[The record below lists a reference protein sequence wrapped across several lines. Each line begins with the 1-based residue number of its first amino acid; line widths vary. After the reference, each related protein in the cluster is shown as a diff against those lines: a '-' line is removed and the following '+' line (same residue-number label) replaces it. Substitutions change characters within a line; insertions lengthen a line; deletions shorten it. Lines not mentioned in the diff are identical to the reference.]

1 MGTGERRREMKKEE
15 KDEEQKGGRR
25 RKEEKEEVEREEEE
39 GGGRWRGEEEKRRR
53 KKEERG
59 GGRGWR
65 RKEKERRREEYKEG
79 HLSGK
84 AGPFLKLGH
93 HQCVPK
99 EARVTG
105 GGYQSSSGDEE
116 MLDWISCCLPLI
128 STFQNL
134 QSKSRKTVIRA
145 KVVGKKLVKEGPFG
159 TLVYTIKQMKVRV
172 GKTTLGKE
180 LASRSG
186 LKYINVGDLAREGQL
201 YDGYD
206 EEYECPILDE
216 DRIVDDLE
224 KPNER
229 SVLYERLETRGY
241 NEKKLKDN
249 IQCEIFQVLY
259 EEALASYKEE
269 IMYRGF
275 TKMPHVQYIHTE
287 ASESLCGLKL
297 EVNKYQYLLTGRVY
311 DGKMYTGLCNFV
323 ERWDQLTLSQRKG
336 LNYRYHLGCNCKIKS
351 CYYLPCFVTSKNECL
366 WTDMLS
372 NFGYPGYQSKHYACI
387 RQKGGYCSWY
397 RGWAPPDKSIINATD
412 P

>member
-1 MGTGERRREMKKEE
+1 MCRCIADGV
-15 KDEEQKGGRR
+15 GGRLPLVPR
-25 RKEEKEEVEREEEE
+25 AHVSGKGAV
-39 GGGRWRGEEEKRRR
+39 GWLGAWT
-53 KKEERG
+53 
-59 GGRGWR
+59 RGWVR
-65 RKEKERRREEYKEG
+65 VQ
-79 HLSGK
+79 LS
-84 AGPFLKLGH
+84 AILRSVQIL
-93 HQCVPK
+93 
-99 EARVTG
+99 
-105 GGYQSSSGDEE
+105 
-116 MLDWISCCLPLI
+116 L
-128 STFQNL
+128 
-134 QSKSRKTVIRA
+134 IRA

-159 TLVYTIKQMKVRV
+159 TLVYTIKQMK
-172 GKTTLGKE
+172 
-180 LASRSG
+180 
-186 LKYINVGDLAREGQL
+186 
-201 YDGYD
+201 
-206 EEYECPILDE
+206 
-216 DRIVDDLE
+216 
-224 KPNER
+224 
-229 SVLYERLETRGY
+229 
-241 NEKKLKDN
+241 
-249 IQCEIFQVLY
+249 
-259 EEALASYKEE
+259 
-269 IMYRGF
+269 MYRGF

>member
-1 MGTGERRREMKKEE
+1 GGGPQQPEAGSPGAQRYITRPPRQRRRAGSRQAAGAQTASPPPLAPPAPAPSPGGRPPSPAPAPRQPRCAPSRPAGHSEGSAPEAKVAPHGPAGERARAAAAPPAARTATL
-15 KDEEQKGGRR
+15 
-25 RKEEKEEVEREEEE
+25 
-39 GGGRWRGEEEKRRR
+39 
-53 KKEERG
+53 
-59 GGRGWR
+59 
-65 RKEKERRREEYKEG
+65 ERR
-79 HLSGK
+79 
-84 AGPFLKLGH
+84 AAAPAAAAAAAMTPWLGLI
-93 HQCVPK
+93 VLLGSWSLGDWGA
-99 EARVTG
+99 EACTCSPSHP
-105 GGYQSSSGDEE
+105 QDAFCNSD
-116 MLDWISCCLPLI
+116 I
-128 STFQNL
+128 
-134 QSKSRKTVIRA
+134 VIRA

-159 TLVYTIKQMKVRV
+159 TLVYTIKQMK
-172 GKTTLGKE
+172 
-180 LASRSG
+180 
-186 LKYINVGDLAREGQL
+186 
-201 YDGYD
+201 
-206 EEYECPILDE
+206 
-216 DRIVDDLE
+216 
-224 KPNER
+224 
-229 SVLYERLETRGY
+229 
-241 NEKKLKDN
+241 
-249 IQCEIFQVLY
+249 
-259 EEALASYKEE
+259 
-269 IMYRGF
+269 MYRGF

>member
-1 MGTGERRREMKKEE
+1 MIF
-15 KDEEQKGGRR
+15 Q
-25 RKEEKEEVEREEEE
+25 
-39 GGGRWRGEEEKRRR
+39 
-53 KKEERG
+53 
-59 GGRGWR
+59 
-65 RKEKERRREEYKEG
+65 
-79 HLSGK
+79 HAFSLSP
-84 AGPFLKLGH
+84 PFPLKL
-93 HQCVPK
+93 PPI
-99 EARVTG
+99 TG
-105 GGYQSSSGDEE
+105 SQT
-116 MLDWISCCLPLI
+116 LK
-128 STFQNL
+128 STP
-134 QSKSRKTVIRA
+134 VIRA

-159 TLVYTIKQMKVRV
+159 TLVYTIKQMK
-172 GKTTLGKE
+172 
-180 LASRSG
+180 
-186 LKYINVGDLAREGQL
+186 
-201 YDGYD
+201 
-206 EEYECPILDE
+206 
-216 DRIVDDLE
+216 
-224 KPNER
+224 
-229 SVLYERLETRGY
+229 
-241 NEKKLKDN
+241 
-249 IQCEIFQVLY
+249 
-259 EEALASYKEE
+259 
-269 IMYRGF
+269 MYRGF